1 LSDAFKSSRWTIVTL
16 LAMSALPFMQATI
29 LAPAL
34 SAISQSF
41 HSNPNATF
49 LVRLLL
55 VAPSAA
61 IILSAAGVGFVID
74 RTSKKLSLAIAL
86 VLYAACGIVAF
97 LSETLE
103 LITATRFILGFSLSV
118 LITATTALVG
128 DYFAGAERESILGWQ
143 NALRG
148 FANTAFPIVGALIG
162 ILNWRLIFLVNL
174 VSLLLIW
181 PTLRLP
187 PPAYAQSSSHA
198 EFSYKSVWKI
208 YFLAFLGFL
217 ILYLLTLQIAFHLSA
232 VGTTSPIWPGV
243 ALGIAA
249 LSAATCS
256 TQYKRLR
263 RRLSFVNIAVL
274 AYVLMSLGYGLI
286 GASTNLAVIAV
297 GLVLAGLGFGMNTP
311 NCSAWLLTEAP
322 AGARGRA
329 LGGLTSAIF
338 LGQIVSPFVY
348 EPIVRHLGSAGAFL
362 AVGIVS
368 LLVAVVMQS
377 LSGRMATATNA

>member
-1 LSDAFKSSRWTIVTL
+1 
-16 LAMSALPFMQATI
+16 LPFMQATI

-34 SAISQSF
+34 LAISQSF
-41 HSNPNATF
+41 QANPNAAF
-49 LVRLLL
+49 LARLLL

-61 IILSAAGVGFVID
+61 IIMSAAGVGFVID
-74 RTSKKLSLAIAL
+74 RTSKKLSLTVAL
-86 VLYAACGIVAF
+86 VLYAACGTAAF

-103 LITATRFILGFSLSV
+103 MIIVARFVLGFSLSV

-187 PPAYAQSSSHA
+187 PAAYAQSGSYA
-198 EFSYKSVWKI
+198 EFSYRTVWKI

-217 ILYLLTLQIAFHLSA
+217 ILYLLTLQIAFHLSE
-232 VGTTSPIWPGV
+232 VGTTSPVWPGV

-249 LSAATCS
+249 LSAAACS
-256 TQYKRLR
+256 TQYERLR

-274 AYVLMSLGYGLI
+274 AYFLMSLGYALI
-286 GASTNLAVIAV
+286 GASTTLAVVAV
-297 GLVLAGLGFGMNTP
+297 GLVLAGLGFGMNAP
-311 NCSAWLLTEAP
+311 NCSAWLLNKAP

-338 LGQIVSPFVY
+338 LGQIVSPFIY
-348 EPIVRHLGSAGAFL
+348 EPIVRYLGSAGAFL

-368 LLVAVVMQS
+368 LLVAVVLQS
-377 LSGRMATATNA
+377 LSGRMAIE